1 LLELLDPEQNANF
14 LDHYLD
20 VTVDLSKVLFI
31 CTANVVD
38 TIPEALLDR
47 MEIIEVSGYVAEEK
61 IAISNQYLIP
71 QIIKSTGVLR
81 EKIEISENALKTLIK
96 SYCRESGVRNLQKQI
111 EKIFRKVAFKL
122 VKDKV
127 EHIAVAED
135 NLQEYVGKPVF
146 TSDRM
151 YLETPP
157 GIVMGLAWTSMGG
170 SCLYIESTLSE
181 PLPPLPNV
189 SNENKDTGSSSSA
202 APPAP
207 SPGGGSMAVTGRLGE
222 VMKESMQIAYTY
234 AKSFLAKKDPE
245 NKFLQRASIHVHVPE
260 VYGFTIRLLCIFIGI
275 FSLKI

>member
-1 LLELLDPEQNANF
+1 
-14 LDHYLD
+14 
-20 VTVDLSKVLFI
+20 
-31 CTANVVD
+31 
-38 TIPEALLDR
+38 
-47 MEIIEVSGYVAEEK
+47 
-61 IAISNQYLIP
+61 LIP
-71 QIIKSTGVLR
+71 QAVKSTGVQPD
-81 EKIEISENALKTLIK
+81 KIDINEGALKTLIK

-170 SCLYIESTLSE
+170 STLFIETTLSK
-181 PLPPLPNV
+181 PLDLSPD
-189 SNENKDTGSSSSA
+189 NKEQ
-202 APPAP
+202 
-207 SPGGGSMAVTGRLGE
+207 GSMVVTGRLGE

-260 VYGFTIRLLCIFIGI
+260 VH
-275 FSLKI
+275 